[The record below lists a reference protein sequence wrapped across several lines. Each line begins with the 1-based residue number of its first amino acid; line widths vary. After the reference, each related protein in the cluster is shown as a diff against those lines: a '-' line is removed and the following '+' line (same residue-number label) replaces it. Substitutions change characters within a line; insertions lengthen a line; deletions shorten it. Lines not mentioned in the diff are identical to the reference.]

1 MDIEKFIAV
10 KYDGSIDSY
19 NKMVDDLGI
28 DSTSPV
34 CFMDENFR
42 STWKFTGNVYFF
54 ETGIIYKPGDYYQIP
69 VIDCEKCNG
78 TGTLDTPE
86 TLLLDIRINAPTEHW
101 GVSACDECK
110 GYGNI
115 KKC

>member
-1 MDIEKFIAV
+1 MKIQKIMELEQEATR
-10 KYDGSIDSY
+10 
-19 NKMVDDLGI
+19 L
-28 DSTSPV
+28 
-34 CFMDENFR
+34 
-42 STWKFTGNVYFF
+42 
-54 ETGIIYKPGDYYQIP
+54 TGIKTIEDY
-69 VIDCEKCNG
+69 EKCNG